1 MEVKRCSQAK
11 KDVDIVYHDNEWGKP
26 VHDDNLLFEIL
37 ILEGMQAGLSWTTIL
52 NKRESM
58 RIAFDGF
65 NPQIIAEYSTEK
77 KEELLLN
84 PSIIR
89 NKAKINALV
98 TNAKAFLRI
107 QEEYGSFN
115 NYIWKFVDNH
125 PIVNKWTDLSQV
137 PVNTEISERI
147 SKDLY
152 ARGFKFIGS
161 TICYAFMQAVGM
173 VNDHMVWCEQYS
185 KSQFNYILLLN

>member
-1 MEVKRCSQAK
+1 MEVKRCSWAK
-11 KDVDIVYHDNEWGKP
+11 KDVDIAYHDNEWGKP

-107 QEEYGSFN
+107 QEEYGAFN

-185 KSQFNYILLLN
+185 KS

>member
-1 MEVKRCSQAK
+1 MEVKRCSWAK

-98 TNAKAFLRI
+98 TNANAFLRI

-115 NYIWKFVDNH
+115 NYIWKFVDNQ
-125 PIVNKWTDLSQV
+125 PIVNTWTDPSQV
-137 PVNTEISERI
+137 PVNTEISGRI

-185 KSQFNYILLLN
+185 KS